1 MSSWKARTISSH
13 FDKQFGPN
21 PDLDALSPV
30 NHADKADA
38 PILLIHGRDDTV
50 VPYGQSVMMRNA
62 LKGKGKEFEF
72 VELEGE
78 DHFLSQSNTRMQML
92 NATMAFVQKHNPAD

>member
-1 MSSWKARTISSH
+1 IITRS
-13 FDKQFGPN
+13 FDKQFGAN

-50 VPYGQSVMMRNA
+50 VPFAQSVMMRNE
-62 LKGKGKEFEF
+62 LRGKGKEFEF

-78 DHFLSQSNTRMQML
+78 DHFLSQSDTRMQML
-92 NATMAFVQKHNPAD
+92 GATMAFVQKHNPAD